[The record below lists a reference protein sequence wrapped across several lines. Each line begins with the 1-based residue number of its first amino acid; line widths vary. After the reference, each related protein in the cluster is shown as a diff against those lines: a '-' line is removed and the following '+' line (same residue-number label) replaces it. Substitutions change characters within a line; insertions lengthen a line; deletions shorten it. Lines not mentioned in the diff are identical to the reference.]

1 MTTSFLIHTAA
12 VDSRSDVPWRSDEP
26 LRIGESPSGRRRQ
39 RQSSPWASFVP
50 DYRYATNSFVGDFL
64 GKSEITML
72 QKTHKEHFS
81 KFFADIQC
89 ESLLV
94 KDSQNPF
101 LLLRYESDKLLEEND
116 EDNFY
121 QAIRKNYSHSLKETI
136 NAHPAKSQLP
146 YIVDSRKPTTTKQL
160 LATFYGRQT
169 HVTETIDLTKLSDH
183 LCFDDGDDKVYNYNL
198 RSSSLLASSVH
209 PLLRP
214 SLLNFRKRRP
224 MVLSKGRSSHRRGST
239 TSCSTLSSFESFS
252 SFTHIKSCESSP
264 SDAKKSPSVL
274 GSSLRILLQ
283 TNHHQKV
290 APTSVSV
297 PTETTG
303 ETIFDTIILNVEAIE
318 DDDDGVDAID
328 ITDVQVNTR
337 KLSTKQPR
345 EPNDHTETTKE
356 SAKLIEKATTDYN
369 KSEASLDFGMLEKPK
384 KRRARRISAL
394 DDTPLSMFQPSVSTT
409 QAESSSGLMFL
420 FDPSSSV

>member
-12 VDSRSDVPWRSDEP
+12 VDNRSDVPWRLDEP

-50 DYRYATNSFVGDFL
+50 DYTYATNSFVGDLL
-64 GKSEITML
+64 GKSKIKML

-81 KFFADIQC
+81 KYFADIHC
-89 ESLLV
+89 ESFLV
-94 KDSQNPF
+94 RDSQNPF
-101 LLLRYESDKLLEEND
+101 LLFRYESDKLLQEND

-121 QAIRKNYSHSLKETI
+121 QAIRINYSSSLKETI
-136 NAHPAKSQLP
+136 NAHPAQSRLP
-146 YIVDSRKPTTTKQL
+146 RFVDNRNPNTSKQL

-169 HVTETIDLTKLSDH
+169 HVTETTDLTKVSDH

-198 RSSSLLASSVH
+198 QSSSLLASSVH

-214 SLLNFRKRRP
+214 SLLNFRKRKP

-264 SDAKKSPSVL
+264 SDTKKSPSVL

-297 PTETTG
+297 LKEPTG
-303 ETIFDTIILNVEAIE
+303 ETIFDTIILNVEALSDNEI
-318 DDDDGVDAID
+318 DAID
-328 ITDVQVNTR
+328 ISVEQVNTR
-337 KLSTKQPR
+337 NISAKQLR

-356 SAKLIEKATTDYN
+356 SAKIIEKATTDYN

-384 KRRARRISAL
+384 TRRARRISAL

>member
-1 MTTSFLIHTAA
+1 MTTSFLIQTAA
-12 VDSRSDVPWRSDEP
+12 VDNRSGVPWRSDEP
-26 LRIGESPSGRRRQ
+26 LRIGESPSGRRRP

-50 DYRYATNSFVGDFL
+50 DYRYATDSFVGDFL
-64 GKSEITML
+64 GKSKITML

-81 KFFADIQC
+81 KYFADIHC
-89 ESLLV
+89 ESFLV
-94 KDSQNPF
+94 RDSQNPF
-101 LLLRYESDKLLEEND
+101 LLLRYESDKLLQEND

-121 QAIRKNYSHSLKETI
+121 QAIRINYSYSLKETI
-136 NAHPAKSQLP
+136 NAHPTQSQLP
-146 YIVDSRKPTTTKQL
+146 QFVDSRNPNTSKQL

-169 HVTETIDLTKLSDH
+169 HVTDTSDLTKLSDH

-198 RSSSLLASSVH
+198 RSSSLLASSMH

-224 MVLSKGRSSHRRGST
+224 LSKGRSSHRRGST

-264 SDAKKSPSVL
+264 SDVKKSPSVL

-297 PTETTG
+297 PKETTG
-303 ETIFDTIILNVEAIE
+303 ETIFDTTIILNVEALS
-318 DDDDGVDAID
+318 DDDVDVIAR
-328 ITDVQVNTR
+328 TDEQVNTP
-337 KLSTKQPR
+337 KLSPKLSR
-345 EPNDHTETTKE
+345 EPNDPTETTKE
-356 SAKLIEKATTDYN
+356 SAKTILEKATTDYN

-384 KRRARRISAL
+384 ARRARRISAL